1 MDSFCNCNI
10 LNIKLILGG
19 MGIYFRIEFLFH
31 SYSPNEFY
39 QPTLLHIHTAKIRV
53 HTSALLCV

>member
-1 MDSFCNCNI
+1 
-10 LNIKLILGG
+10 

-39 QPTLLHIHTAKIRV
+39 HPTLLHIHIHTAKIRV